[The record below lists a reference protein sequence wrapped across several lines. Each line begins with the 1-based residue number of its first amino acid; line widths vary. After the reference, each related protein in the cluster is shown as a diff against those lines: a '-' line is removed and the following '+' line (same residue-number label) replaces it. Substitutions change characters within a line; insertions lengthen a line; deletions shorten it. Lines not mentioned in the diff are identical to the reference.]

1 MQALRLLSRVYEIYC
16 GVEIVRYFAL
26 NVECSVN
33 IMERLEGKYL
43 VRLEVDWRYD
53 GVINEG
59 NLVVYASENNV

>member
-1 MQALRLLSRVYEIYC
+1 
-16 GVEIVRYFAL
+16 
-26 NVECSVN
+26 
-33 IMERLEGKYL
+33 MERLEGKYL